1 MNDQIALRRWRWIVS
16 LLVLTFVW
24 GCSEQ
29 SETERMSRVA
39 NPCAAAANP
48 CAGTS
53 TNPCAVTNPCAAANP
68 CAGARAQVDPN
79 RVTRP
84 EGTEPYRAARAE
96 LIAQGGELWKDTNL
110 STNGLSCNTCH
121 MNNLAFL
128 ATFAEPY
135 PHKVEMALVQAN
147 LGEVQIDEMVQL
159 CMVVPMQSEALPWE
173 SKELA
178 ALAAYSTDVAQKGYV
193 TAYAAN
199 PCMARM
205 SMNPCN
211 PCAGKMNPC
220 NPCNPC
226 AGKMNP
232 CNPCAAAN
240 PGMGKANPCNPCN
253 PCAVKNPCAR

>member
-1 MNDQIALRRWRWIVS
+1 MNDHIALRRWRWIVS

-29 SETERMSRVA
+29 SEPQRMSRA
-39 NPCAAAANP
+39 ENPCAAAVNP
-48 CAGTS
+48 CAAAD
-53 TNPCAVTNPCAAANP
+53 PCAAVNPCAAANP
-68 CAGARAQVDPN
+68 CAASRAQVDPSKV
-79 RVTRP
+79 RRP

-121 MNNLAFL
+121 MNNQAFL

-159 CMVVPMQSEALPWE
+159 CMLVPMQSEALPWE

-199 PCMARM
+199 PCMART

-211 PCAGKMNPC
+211 PCA
-220 NPCNPC
+220 
-226 AGKMNP
+226 AKMNP

-240 PGMGKANPCNPCN
+240 PCMGKTNPCNPCN